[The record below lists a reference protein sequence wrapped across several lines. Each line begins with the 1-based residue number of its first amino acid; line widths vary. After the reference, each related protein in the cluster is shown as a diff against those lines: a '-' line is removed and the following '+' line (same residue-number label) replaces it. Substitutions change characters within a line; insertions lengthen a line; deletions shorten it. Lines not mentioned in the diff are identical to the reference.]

1 MKKIFQLLLVA
12 CVLIWSSGVFADN
25 SRSNDKN
32 NGHRSPES
40 IVTCGAGNGVF
51 IAIASVAEPISV
63 EQCKP
68 FVDFCAP
75 CITSLE
81 RQGCKIVD
89 VIVTHHAPFITN
101 ASYLLSCDSP

>member
-1 MKKIFQLLLVA
+1 MKKIFQLLLLS
-12 CVLIWSSGVFADN
+12 CVLICSSSVFAGE
-25 SRSNDKN
+25 SKKKEPK
-32 NGHRSPES
+32 SPES
-40 IVTCGAGNGVF
+40 IVTCGAGNGNY
-51 IAIASVAEPISV
+51 IAIAEVAEPFSV

-68 FVDFCAP
+68 FEDFCAP

-81 RQGCKIVD
+81 EQGCKIVD